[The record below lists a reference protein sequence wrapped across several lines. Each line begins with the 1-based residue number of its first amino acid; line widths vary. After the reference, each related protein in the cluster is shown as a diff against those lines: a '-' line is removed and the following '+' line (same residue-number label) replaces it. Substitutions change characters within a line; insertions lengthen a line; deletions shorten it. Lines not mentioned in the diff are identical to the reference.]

1 MPLAVAEEIALV
13 LKSRLEAMIGDSST
27 YPTDVLEVIRP
38 TRMGDF
44 TPADRQVV
52 LVQGQPEIV
61 PELSYPGNPPATAY
75 RQTYQIRCHIMGS
88 ERNPEVIDTVINQ
101 FHADVVKA
109 VYAGGNVWH
118 TMDDNAIDAEF
129 RSPEYV
135 TADGGL
141 DGVNVPI
148 AITFRADE
156 GDPTSVRA

>member
-13 LKSRLEAMIGDSST
+13 LKSRLEEMIGDSLT
-27 YPTDVLEVIRP
+27 YPTDVVEVIRP
-38 TRMGDF
+38 TRFGDF
-44 TPADRQVV
+44 TPLDRQVV

-61 PELSYPGNPPATAY
+61 PELSYPGNPPAVAY

-88 ERNPEVIDTVINQ
+88 ERNPEVIDSVINQ

-109 VYAGGNVWH
+109 IYADGNVWH
-118 TMDDNAIDAEF
+118 TMDGNAVDAEW

-141 DGVNVPI
+141 DGVNVPLVV
-148 AITFRADE
+148 TYRTDE
-156 GDPTSVRA
+156 GDPTVVRA